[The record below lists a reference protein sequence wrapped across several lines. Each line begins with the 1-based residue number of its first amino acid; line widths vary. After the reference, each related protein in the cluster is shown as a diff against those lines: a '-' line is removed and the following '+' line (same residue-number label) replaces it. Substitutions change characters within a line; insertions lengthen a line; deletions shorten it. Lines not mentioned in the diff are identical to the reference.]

1 MADDFDDYQ
10 SGLDSPAIG
19 AAVVTPSDDTD
30 LPKSSRALYIGSSG
44 NITVTMK
51 DGVDCTFSNVVVGT
65 MLPIR
70 ATRVKATGTT
80 ATNIV
85 AMY

>member
-30 LPKSSRALYIGSSG
+30 LPKQFRFKGGQL
-44 NITVTMK
+44 
-51 DGVDCTFSNVVVGT
+51 DGC
-65 MLPIR
+65 
-70 ATRVKATGTT
+70 
-80 ATNIV
+80 
-85 AMY
+85 